1 MRFLLGALAILV
13 LLCSFLGY
21 KTYSLSEQKATLG
34 VALTSTQEAL
44 KVSQKAYETKDFSC
58 KQDDTSIV
66 ELEQEK
72 SSISD
77 KSDVITEALNKLPKK
92 NNNGASN
99 APQKENQNVIQKDV
113 YLPDDGLLSP
123 RLIGLLNQ
131 SYCIVEPT
139 DDLCRSTGQSSNSP
153 VQGNTTR

>member
-1 MRFLLGALAILV
+1 MKFLLGALAILV

-21 KTYSLSEQKATLG
+21 KTYDLSEENGYLKVSIAS
-34 VALTSTQEAL
+34 AQEAL
-44 KVSQKAYETKDFSC
+44 KASQKAYETKDLSC
-58 KQDDTSIV
+58 KQDDTSTV

-92 NNNGASN
+92 TNNGASN

-123 RLIGLLNQ
+123 SLLGLLKQ
-131 SYCIVEPT
+131 SYCIAEPT
-139 DDLCRSTGQSSNSP
+139 SHECLSSGQSSDTSM
-153 VQGNTTR
+153 

>member
-1 MRFLLGALAILV
+1 MKFLLGALAILI

-21 KTYSLSEQKATLG
+21 KTYDLSEEKATLG
-34 VALTSTQEAL
+34 VALKEAGKAL
-44 KVSQKAYETKDFSC
+44 EDQKKAYETKDLSC

-72 SSISD
+72 SSISN
-77 KSDVITEALNKLPKK
+77 KSDDITEALNKLSKTTPK

-113 YLPDDGLLSP
+113 YLPDDGLLSGNLR
-123 RLIGLLNQ
+123 RLLTE
-131 SYCIVEPT
+131 SYCIAEPT
-139 DDLCRSTGQSSNSP
+139 SDQCLSTKQSSDTSM
-153 VQGNTTR
+153 

>member
-1 MRFLLGALAILV
+1 MKFLLGALAVLI

-21 KTYSLSEQKATLG
+21 KTYSLSEEKATLG
-34 VALTSTQEAL
+34 VAIASAQEAL
-44 KVSQKAYETKDFSC
+44 KASQKAYETKDLSC
-58 KQDDTSIV
+58 KQDDTSAV

-92 NNNGASN
+92 TNNGASN

-123 RLIGLLNQ
+123 SLLGLLKQ
-131 SYCIVEPT
+131 SYCIAEPT
-139 DDLCRSTGQSSNSP
+139 SGECVSTGQSSNTSM
-153 VQGNTTR
+153 

>member
-21 KTYSLSEQKATLG
+21 KTYDLSEEKATLG
-34 VALTSTQEAL
+34 VALASAQEAL
-44 KVSQKAYETKDFSC
+44 KASKNAYESKDLSC
-58 KQDDTSIV
+58 KQDDTSVV

-77 KSDVITEALNKLPKK
+77 KSDAITEALNKLPKK

-123 RLIGLLNQ
+123 SLLGLLKQ
-131 SYCIVEPT
+131 SYCIAEPT
-139 DDLCRSTGQSSNSP
+139 SSECVSTGQSSNSSM
-153 VQGNTTR
+153 

>member
-1 MRFLLGALAILV
+1 MKFLLGALAILV

-21 KTYSLSEQKATLG
+21 KTYDLSEEKATLS
-34 VALTSTQEAL
+34 VALASTQEAL
-44 KVSQKAYETKDFSC
+44 KVSQKAYETKDLSC
-58 KQDDTSIV
+58 KQDDTSTV

-92 NNNGASN
+92 TNIGASN

-131 SYCIVEPT
+131 SYCVAEPT
-139 DDLCRSTGQSSNSP
+139 SSECIP
-153 VQGNTTR
+153 K

>member
-1 MRFLLGALAILV
+1 MKFLLGALATLI

-21 KTYSLSEQKATLG
+21 KTYDLSEEKATLG
-34 VALTSTQEAL
+34 VALASAQEAL
-44 KVSQKAYETKDFSC
+44 KASQNAYETKDLSC
-58 KQDDTSIV
+58 KQDDASAV

-77 KSDVITEALNKLPKK
+77 KSDVITEALNKLPKTTPK

-113 YLPDDGLLSP
+113 YLPDDGLLSL
-123 RLIGLLNQ
+123 RLISLLNQ
-131 SYCIVEPT
+131 SYCVAEPT
-139 DDLCRSTGQSSNSP
+139 SDQCLSAKQSSNTP
-153 VQGNTTR
+153 M

>member
-1 MRFLLGALAILV
+1 MKFLLGALAILV

-21 KTYSLSEQKATLG
+21 KTYSLSEEKATLS
-34 VALTSTQEAL
+34 VALASAQEAL
-44 KVSQKAYETKDFSC
+44 KASQKAYETKDLSC
-58 KQDDTSIV
+58 KQDDTSTV

-92 NNNGASN
+92 TNNGATSN

-113 YLPDDGLLSP
+113 YLPDDGLLSSNLR
-123 RLIGLLNQ
+123 RLLTE
-131 SYCIVEPT
+131 SYCIAEPT
-139 DDLCRSTGQSSNSP
+139 SSECVP
-153 VQGNTTR
+153 K

>member
-1 MRFLLGALAILV
+1 MKFLLGALAILV

-21 KTYSLSEQKATLG
+21 KTYDLSEEKATLTSSLNDAAK
-34 VALTSTQEAL
+34 ALDDQ
-44 KVSQKAYETKDFSC
+44 KKAYETKDLSC
-58 KQDDTSIV
+58 KQDDTSVV

-77 KSDVITEALNKLPKK
+77 KSDAITESLNKLPKTTVK
-92 NNNGASN
+92 TNNGASN

-131 SYCIVEPT
+131 SYCIAEPT
-139 DDLCRSTGQSSNSP
+139 SHECLSTRQPSNTSM
-153 VQGNTTR
+153 

>member
-1 MRFLLGALAILV
+1 MKFLLGALAILV

-21 KTYSLSEQKATLG
+21 KTYDLSEEKATLG
-34 VALTSTQEAL
+34 VALDSALQAL
-44 KVSQKAYETKDFSC
+44 KASKNAYETKDLSC
-58 KQDDTSIV
+58 KQDDTSAV

-72 SSISD
+72 FSISD
-77 KSDVITEALNKLPKK
+77 KSDVITETLNKLPKTTR

-123 RLIGLLNQ
+123 RLISLLKQ
-131 SYCIVEPT
+131 SYCIAEPT
-139 DDLCRSTGQSSNSP
+139 SSECTP
-153 VQGNTTR
+153 K

>member
-1 MRFLLGALAILV
+1 MKFLLGIVAVLV

-21 KTYSLSEQKATLG
+21 KTYDLSEKNGTLG
-34 VALTSTQEAL
+34 VALASAQEAL
-44 KVSQKAYETKDFSC
+44 KASKNAYETKELSC
-58 KQDDTSIV
+58 KQDDTSAV

-92 NNNGASN
+92 TNIGASN

-123 RLIGLLNQ
+123 GLLGLLKQ
-131 SYCIVEPT
+131 SYCIAEPT
-139 DDLCRSTGQSSNSP
+139 SHECISK
-153 VQGNTTR
+153 

>member
-1 MRFLLGALAILV
+1 MKFLLGALAILV

-21 KTYSLSEQKATLG
+21 KTYDLSEEKATLG
-34 VALTSTQEAL
+34 VALTSSQEAL
-44 KVSQKAYETKDFSC
+44 KASEKAYETKDLSC
-58 KQDDTSIV
+58 KQDDTSTV

-77 KSDVITEALNKLPKK
+77 KSDVITEALNRLPKTTTK

-123 RLIGLLNQ
+123 SLLGLLKQ
-131 SYCIVEPT
+131 SYCIAEPT
-139 DDLCRSTGQSSNSP
+139 SSECVSTGQPSNTSM
-153 VQGNTTR
+153 

>member
-1 MRFLLGALAILV
+1 MNFLLGALAILV

-21 KTYSLSEQKATLG
+21 KTYDLSEEKATLG
-34 VALTSTQEAL
+34 VALTSAQEAL
-44 KVSQKAYETKDFSC
+44 KASKNAYETKDLSC
-58 KQDDTSIV
+58 KQDDTSVV

-77 KSDVITEALNKLPKK
+77 KSDVITEALNKLPKTTVK
-92 NNNGASN
+92 TNNGASN

-131 SYCIVEPT
+131 SYCVAEPT
-139 DDLCRSTGQSSNSP
+139 SDQCLSTKQSSDTSM
-153 VQGNTTR
+153 

>member
-1 MRFLLGALAILV
+1 MKFLLGALAILV

-21 KTYSLSEQKATLG
+21 KTYALNEEKAALG
-34 VALTSTQEAL
+34 VALTSAQEAL
-44 KVSQKAYETKDFSC
+44 KASQSAYETKDLSC
-58 KQDDTSIV
+58 KQDDTSTV

-77 KSDVITEALNKLPKK
+77 KSDVITEALTKLPKK
-92 NNNGASN
+92 TNNGASN
-99 APQKENQNVIQKDV
+99 APEKENQNVIQKDV

-131 SYCIVEPT
+131 SYCIAEPT
-139 DDLCRSTGQSSNSP
+139 SDQCLSSGQPSHTSM
-153 VQGNTTR
+153 

>member
-1 MRFLLGALAILV
+1 MKFLLGALAILV

-21 KTYSLSEQKATLG
+21 KTYALIEEKATLTS
-34 VALTSTQEAL
+34 ALNDATKSL
-44 KVSQKAYETKDFSC
+44 DDQKNAYETKDLSC
-58 KQDDTSIV
+58 KQDDTSAV

-77 KSDVITEALNKLPKK
+77 KSDAITQALTKLPKTTQ

-113 YLPDDGLLSP
+113 YLPDDGLLSSNLR
-123 RLIGLLNQ
+123 RLLTE
-131 SYCIVEPT
+131 SYCIAEPT
-139 DDLCRSTGQSSNSP
+139 SDQCLSAGQSSDTSM
-153 VQGNTTR
+153 

>member
-1 MRFLLGALAILV
+1 MKFLLGALAILV

-21 KTYSLSEQKATLG
+21 KTYDLSEEKATLG
-34 VALTSTQEAL
+34 VALDSALQAL
-44 KVSQKAYETKDFSC
+44 KASKNAYETKDLSC
-58 KQDDTSIV
+58 KQDDTSAV

-77 KSDVITEALNKLPKK
+77 KSDVITETLNKLPKTTR

-123 RLIGLLNQ
+123 RLISLLKQ
-131 SYCIVEPT
+131 SYCIAEPT
-139 DDLCRSTGQSSNSP
+139 SSECTP
-153 VQGNTTR
+153 K

>member
-1 MRFLLGALAILV
+1 MRFLLGALGILI

-21 KTYSLSEQKATLG
+21 KTYDLSEEKATLG
-34 VALTSTQEAL
+34 VALISTQEAL
-44 KVSQKAYETKDFSC
+44 KASEKAYETKDLSC
-58 KQDDTSIV
+58 KQDDTSTV

-77 KSDVITEALNKLPKK
+77 KADAVTEALNKLPKTTSK

-113 YLPDDGLLSP
+113 YLPDDGLLSSNLR
-123 RLIGLLNQ
+123 RLLTE
-131 SYCIVEPT
+131 SYCIAEPT
-139 DDLCRSTGQSSNSP
+139 SDKCLSTGQPINSSM
-153 VQGNTTR
+153 

>member
-21 KTYSLSEQKATLG
+21 KTYSLSEEKATLSS
-34 VALTSTQEAL
+34 ALNDSNKAL
-44 KVSQKAYETKDFSC
+44 KASQNAYETKDLSC
-58 KQDDTSIV
+58 KQDDTSTV

-77 KSDVITEALNKLPKK
+77 KSDVITESLNKLPKK

-113 YLPDDGLLSP
+113 YLPDDGLLSSNLR
-123 RLIGLLNQ
+123 RLLTE
-131 SYCIVEPT
+131 SYCIAEPT
-139 DDLCRSTGQSSNSP
+139 SDQCLPPGQPSNLSM
-153 VQGNTTR
+153 